1 GGGGQQ
7 LRSPAV
13 KRPASAPVAL
23 QGWLHKQGSEGLMLW
38 RRRWFVLAE
47 YCLFYYKGPQEDKL
61 LGSILLPSYKV
72 SPCSAD
78 DKVYRKFSFKAE
90 HANMR
95 TYYFAADSRE
105 LMVQWMNALSLAS
118 ILQDTARPSVSSA
131 SSQVNA
137 SASADDSDSGFH
149 GYRVGAAPG
158 AGVRSKS
165 PAAPVTSRIPSPL
178 PALTAANAAAAAAAA
193 AATYESRVARPQ
205 EPYRPPP
212 PPIGA
217 RASHVV
223 AEQQQQQQRR
233 TPDAYSRSQPPP
245 PQPARAPATPTHR
258 DYEVVYDPRYR
269 PAAHPAYLKAEA
281 PPPAPP
287 AAAAAAAAPAG
298 GLPRDVLPPPA
309 MYRTAPPS
317 RQQPPPPRPHSA
329 DLLDLDPRRTYPPPP
344 AHAPF
349 ADGPQQQP
357 VAAPEGSGGAG
368 TLPQVALYLP
378 HSLPHAHAHGR
389 HHLPRPKSSMDV
401 APAAAP
407 AAPAAPDYWSEEA
420 YADKM
425 RRQLA
430 AQQRF
435 LRSASARLP
444 ARGAGAVSQQEALA
458 AGAAPPPEH
467 RHTLPAV
474 AKPAAAATVAA
485 QHHPTTPHRSQQREE
500 SMKRLLEW
508 KQRMLQSPLTRKPG
522 PAPGSLPTSASSSRG
537 LARAGGSAASAAA
550 GARRASHLDESAAA
564 RMRSRSH
571 DGRRPSAPAAASLPR
586 YNSFSSD
593 DEEPGDVRRA
603 RKRVRRPSQA
613 GRSRSAR
620 ARHGA
625 AAAAPAPAL
634 ASAPACASGSGAFE
648 DASGAASRSGDR
660 RGIPPDASYDDGEY
674 GGRGPQYCGE
684 RARSP
689 DSYHSHQHRRYQSSS
704 SGEARATNSETV
716 AVEVHATPGGRGRQT
731 SAAAA
736 EAKPSRDER
745 YSCEKHSDSGYDT
758 MHRAGKVAEMEA
770 TESPQGGA
778 AGPYEYGRLR
788 PAYAVR
794 SHLSEAEE
802 LAEVPDKL
810 WEDDNGGRRPSAGVG
825 IPRRKNSLQNRLHAS
840 EWTPEKE
847 EDAVQMREPL
857 EPSPPVYQP
866 TEAHV
871 SSLRN
876 EESGNSS
883 ADNAVGFASSSVS
896 SSLRRRIE
904 DLRAFALG
912 DSDGRRGANTDSEN
926 VRELLDGYE
935 KNKAKRTETGR
946 QRHAEDGGE
955 RLRGNR
961 RRVFSDTETLLY
973 DTGSDLDVE
982 VRAALKPSAPS
993 LEPKQCASSDPPQP
1007 DATVSGG
1014 DEAAPAPPA
1023 TPASEDE
1030 EVAAALGKRD
1040 KFVSSCRDLGSRRPG
1055 AGRTRGRKSL
1065 SVSTAATD
1073 SGASAAEAGS
1083 GTEDLEVIVTP
1094 GYLRLSMAES
1104 MVTHEDSDSPT
1115 CTPVATPAL
1124 GGSSSGTVA
1133 NADGDSSASFLA
1145 HIEEHYMPMTPS
1157 RKAVLAP
1164 PSIADSFC
1172 IGGSAAHSALV
1183 ENILAGDLEESSYV
1197 EMTENGFVR
1206 SLLAP
1211 TTDNVS
1217 AAASKLELKRL
1228 NSGDSTATYA
1238 IPDSPRYCE
1247 VGSVFKKAADGI
1259 GSGVGVTTSHYELL
1273 YNPSSHYEP
1282 VYMEVSPLTL
1292 KSREKVVS
1300 KDDTTKT
1307 NPDKRSVT
1315 SLPEKNNPTLHR
1327 TTRTSLPDILSSST
1341 GPQPAREQGKADRD
1355 SSDADDEA
1363 SKDLESV
1370 DTPRHPRFSL
1380 SDTFRPASYYLG
1392 ATSSG
1397 LTVATADNHDSS
1409 DSDLVPPPPIPTS
1422 PPPLDDFDNSLE
1434 TQDSSS
1440 LEARLRNDAIAN
1452 ADVDSDASRLWES
1465 AGSER
1470 SKRRPLSG
1478 ARLIP
1483 GLDVGSDLDSIGSRS
1498 GLALHLDDG
1507 GSVDFDRYLEDFHS
1521 SEPFHL
1527 SAYAKDTYYSP
1538 FSKDTG
1544 YSYNENCQSPPDK
1557 LSEKAGPSTM
1567 RVKNLS
1573 TTLEALAKRETTGGS
1588 HDDVHYENVQPLKGG
1603 ECPIGTDATGAP
1615 YYYSDLLRTDDD
1627 GSFASSASEKS
1638 LSSLRGRM
1646 PPLNN
1651 QRADASDSA
1660 AALLKRNDIGR
1671 KVNPIHQ
1678 HRTFHSPHHAAQC
1691 PPPLPSTLPPAMPT
1705 SEEQKLRLA
1714 AELAKGAN
1722 VDARNLFEADTLR
1735 RRPPKQSPVPAAGS
1749 VVNLYPHGLRD
1760 KSRSLEGLVDD
1771 AGSRSPTE
1779 RQPEP
1784 QRQQEQQQ
1792 PVDHW
1797 EEDALWRESLRRVS
1811 LRHTRSLENLDGG
1824 GARRRAQLSRG
1835 ATYVNDSVA
1844 ARLEPRRRSQHQLR
1858 YGDVAAESGAE
1869 SAATRL
1875 RGGPNGYL
1883 WEADGAARRLP
1894 AGSPAS
1900 SPLPG
1905 APAAAAVGAGNSLP
1919 STASTFLDD
1928 ARLLSPP
1935 PPPPPPPAT
1944 TQSSASSTPFELDR
1958 EKLRQWDLMSSAP
1971 LPPAPDDQQQAGAA
1985 AAAAAAAAQE
1995 RPEAASGAAP
2005 PPPPPP
2011 PTVDS
2016 PAPGRVGSPCS
2027 PGQREERKTLPEEN
2041 GFLTADNSQRQRD
2054 KKKPLLEE
2062 NGFTHADTSYR
2073 PRDSKKPVIEEN
2085 GFTPADTSTSY
2096 TSGSG
2101 SVMGREVG
2109 PPPPPPPRAASAM
2122 SLHPQPPPDKPD
2134 RQAGVAAPEE
2144 AGLHVSAGEL
2154 LGRTHEELVLLL
2166 IQLRRQSAAVCKAM
2180 ETCHMEIEAQAR
2192 FVELETPKRLEH
2204 LKKLE
2209 DLKRHLLDLEKQ
2221 YEKGKPLVNL
2231 VDNMVKLGSLYRG
2244 PSARERLEFN
2254 QKVQEKRLLAEERRD
2269 WDRLSPDRT
2278 QLQAKVQQLYR
2289 LDRLLQE
2296 ESSTLQ
2302 SLQQD
2307 KELLERALAGLR
2319 HKLQNNSHFSPVEVE
2334 HFRKQQRALER
2345 ELSRVRLLLAH
2356 NSKKLEET
2364 VAENARLEQELVILR
2379 QKLQQPITEPGGGT
2393 AALEAELRRVQRL
2406 VGDLTRQRKQ
2416 LSLQVQQLTQQRP
2429 GPAGV
2434 TGSRGSSS
2442 TPSRKRH
2449 HSTWLVTDLDTLET
2463 QDLGVEAAVSPASS
2477 QATTATSPASTL
2489 RSPLYTSREA
2499 GSAMEVEN
2507 EVPPPLPA
2515 PPEIPPEYP
2524 PPPPPPPPPSEEA
2537 LLGPGEQYCPHVD
2550 INEADDRM
2558 KRFYGIIPKEKQQ
2571 EIKTVRIV
2579 KRESERRQR
2588 DRDRSGNIGIP
2599 LTNGGIATGKRAPV
2613 ADGSET
2619 ANSISEAQGFQKQ
2632 QLGPVEEEI
2641 GETSRPF
2648 SETLLSASVDDDE
2661 EDDDPAI
2668 DLQFQR
2674 SLSLPRGFGK
2684 RERLTGAPPPPPIR
2698 SASPRGDGMG
2708 TGANGRQQRVRF
2720 KDGEYTSVSSSPS
2733 PSPSPSQLSPVFKS
2747 QAARAIVQEV
2757 SQSPRKRA
2765 VPKEKRRHHTVSSSK
2780 PLLDMEASASRMG
2793 SARSRDD
2800 LDMERALRPRINAPD
2815 VVRSTMSHKD
2825 FKYNENT
2832 IDSILGTPSKIIIPE
2847 RYIPEQA
2854 PELSAEEQLHRL
2866 KKAEAIRKMLSET
2879 SAISA
2884 SEGIEEEHQT
2894 ATLKKKVAA
2903 EKRQREHLLQLN
2915 QLLARQVM
2923 EKSKVV
2929 AVKALATLPLKTES
2943 SFDEDDLSPV
2953 QPLPLFQQRENY
2965 FS

>member
-118 ILQDTARPSVSSA
+118 ILQDTSRPSVSSA

-165 PAAPVTSRIPSPL
+165 PS
-178 PALTAANAAAAAAAA
+178 AAAAASGQRRLASVSDRLPRGGCRQAA
-193 AATYESRVARPQ
+193 YESRVARPQ

-223 AEQQQQQQRR
+223 TEQQQQRR

-245 PQPARAPATPTHR
+245 PQPARAPATAAHR
-258 DYEVVYDPRYR
+258 DYEDVYDPRYR
-269 PAAHPAYLKAEA
+269 PAAHPAYLK
-281 PPPAPP
+281 
-287 AAAAAAAAPAG
+287 
-298 GLPRDVLPPPA
+298 
-309 MYRTAPPS
+309 
-317 RQQPPPPRPHSA
+317 
-329 DLLDLDPRRTYPPPP
+329 
-344 AHAPF
+344 F
-349 ADGPQQQP
+349 ADGAQQQQQQQPP
-357 VAAPEGSGGAG
+357 VAAPEGSEGAG

-378 HSLPHAHAHGR
+378 HSLPHAHAHAHAHAGGR

-407 AAPAAPDYWSEEA
+407 APDYWSEEA

-444 ARGAGAVSQQEALA
+444 ARGSGAATQQEALA

-474 AKPAAAATVAA
+474 AKPAAAASVAA

-522 PAPGSLPTSASSSRG
+522 PAPGSLPTSASSCRG
-537 LARAGGSAASAAA
+537 LARAGGSAAAAAAA

-593 DEEPGDVRRA
+593 DEGEYHQLLAGW
-603 RKRVRRPSQA
+603 QA
-613 GRSRSAR
+613 GP
-620 ARHGA
+620 HCC
-625 AAAAPAPAL
+625 PLPVEL
-634 ASAPACASGSGAFE
+634 AGPTSH

-660 RGIPPDASYDDGEY
+660 RGIPPDASYDDEEY
-674 GGRGPQYCGE
+674 RDRGRGHRYCGDAAAE

-689 DSYHSHQHRRYQSSS
+689 DSYHSHQHRHYQSSS
-704 SGEARATNSETV
+704 SGEARARNSETV
-716 AVEVHATPGGRGRQT
+716 AVEVHATPGARGRQN
-731 SAAAA
+731 SAAAP

-758 MHRAGKVAEMEA
+758 MHRAGKVAELEA
-770 TESPQGGA
+770 TESLQGGA
-778 AGPYEYGRLR
+778 AGPSEYGRHRL
-788 PAYAVR
+788 AYTVR
-794 SHLSEAEE
+794 TSRSQLSEAEE
-802 LAEVPDKL
+802 SAEVPDKL
-810 WEDDNGGRRPSAGVG
+810 WDDGNGGRRPSASVG

-840 EWTPEKE
+840 EWMPGKE

-912 DSDGRRGANTDSEN
+912 DTDGRRGANTDSEN

-935 KNKAKRTETGR
+935 KNKGKKTETGR

-982 VRAALKPSAPS
+982 VRATLKPSAPS
-993 LEPKQCASSDPPQP
+993 VEPKQCASSDPPQP
-1007 DATVSGG
+1007 VATVSGS
-1014 DEAAPAPPA
+1014 DESAPVPPA

-1073 SGASAAEAGS
+1073 SGTSAAEAGS

-1124 GGSSSGTVA
+1124 GGSSTGTVA
-1133 NADGDSSASFLA
+1133 NADGDSNASFLA

-1307 NPDKRSVT
+1307 NPDKRSVM
-1315 SLPEKNNPTLHR
+1315 SLPEKNHPTLHR

-1440 LEARLRNDAIAN
+1440 LEARLRNDAITN
-1452 ADVDSDASRLWES
+1452 AEVDSDASRLWES

-1507 GSVDFDRYLEDFHS
+1507 GTVDFDRYLEDFHS

-1557 LSEKAGPSTM
+1557 LSEKADPSTK
-1567 RVKNLS
+1567 RVKKNLS

-1588 HDDVHYENVQPLKGG
+1588 HDDVHYENVQPLKGD

-1638 LSSLRGRM
+1638 LSSLRGRV

-1678 HRTFHSPHHAAQC
+1678 HRTFHSPHHAVQC

-1705 SEEQKLRLA
+1705 SEEQKRRLA

-1784 QRQQEQQQ
+1784 HRQQEQHRREQQ

-1858 YGDVAAESGAE
+1858 YGDVAAENGAE
-1869 SAATRL
+1869 SAAPRL
-1875 RGGPNGYL
+1875 RGGPDGYL
-1883 WEADGAARRLP
+1883 WEAEGAARRLP
-1894 AGSPAS
+1894 PGSPAPAP

-1905 APAAAAVGAGNSLP
+1905 APAVAAVGAGNSLQ

-1971 LPPAPDDQQQAGAA
+1971 LPPASDDQQQAGAA
-1985 AAAAAAAAQE
+1985 AAAQG

-2011 PTVDS
+2011 PTTDS
-2016 PAPGRVGSPCS
+2016 PAPDRVGSPCS

-2062 NGFTHADTSYR
+2062 NGFTPADTSYR
-2073 PRDSKKPVIEEN
+2073 QRDNKKPVIEEN

-2122 SLHPQPPPDKPD
+2122 SLHLQPPPDKPD
-2134 RQAGVAAPEE
+2134 RQASVAAPEE

-2499 GSAMEVEN
+2499 GSGMEVEN

-2599 LTNGGIATGKRAPV
+2599 LTNGGITTGKRAPA

-2641 GETSRPF
+2641 GETSHPF

-2708 TGANGRQQRVRF
+2708 SGANGRQQRVRF

-2780 PLLDMEASASRMG
+2780 PLLDMEVSASRMG

>member
-1 GGGGQQ
+1 
-7 LRSPAV
+7 SPAV

-118 ILQDTARPSVSSA
+118 ILQDTSRPSVSSA

-149 GYRVGAAPG
+149 GYRVGVAPG

-165 PAAPVTSRIPSPL
+165 PS
-178 PALTAANAAAAAAAA
+178 AAAAAARSKSPAA
-193 AATYESRVARPQ
+193 SGQRRLASESDRLPRGGCQQAAYESRVARPQ

-223 AEQQQQQQRR
+223 TEQQRR

-245 PQPARAPATPTHR
+245 PPPPQPARAPATAAHR
-258 DYEVVYDPRYR
+258 DYEDVYDPRYR
-269 PAAHPAYLKAEA
+269 PAAHPAYLK
-281 PPPAPP
+281 
-287 AAAAAAAAPAG
+287 
-298 GLPRDVLPPPA
+298 
-309 MYRTAPPS
+309 
-317 RQQPPPPRPHSA
+317 
-329 DLLDLDPRRTYPPPP
+329 
-344 AHAPF
+344 F
-349 ADGPQQQP
+349 ADGAQQQQQQP
-357 VAAPEGSGGAG
+357 VAAPEGSEGAG

-378 HSLPHAHAHGR
+378 HSLPHAHAHAHAHAGGR

-407 AAPAAPDYWSEEA
+407 APDYWSEEA

-444 ARGAGAVSQQEALA
+444 ARGSGAATQQEALA

-474 AKPAAAATVAA
+474 AKPAAAASVAA

-522 PAPGSLPTSASSSRG
+522 PAPGSLPTSASSCRG
-537 LARAGGSAASAAA
+537 LARAGGSAAAAAA

-593 DEEPGDVRRA
+593 DEGEYHRLLAGW
-603 RKRVRRPSQA
+603 QA
-613 GRSRSAR
+613 GPHRCPLPVELAGPTSHVATCDVSRS
-620 ARHGA
+620 
-625 AAAAPAPAL
+625 L
-634 ASAPACASGSGAFE
+634 

-660 RGIPPDASYDDGEY
+660 RGIPPDASYDDEEY
-674 GGRGPQYCGE
+674 RGRGHRYCGDAAAE

-704 SGEARATNSETV
+704 SGEARARNSETV
-716 AVEVHATPGGRGRQT
+716 AVEVHATPGARGRQT
-731 SAAAA
+731 SAAAP

-758 MHRAGKVAEMEA
+758 MHRAGKVAELEA
-770 TESPQGGA
+770 TESLQGGA
-778 AGPYEYGRLR
+778 AGPSEYGRHRL
-788 PAYAVR
+788 AYTVRTSR

-802 LAEVPDKL
+802 SAEMPDKL
-810 WEDDNGGRRPSAGVG
+810 WDDEAGGRRPSASVG
-825 IPRRKNSLQNRLHAS
+825 IPKRKNSVQNRLRAS
-840 EWTPEKE
+840 EWMPGKE

-883 ADNAVGFASSSVS
+883 ADNPVGFASSSVS

-912 DSDGRRGANTDSEN
+912 DTDGRRGANTDSEN

-935 KNKAKRTETGR
+935 KNKGKKTETGR

-982 VRAALKPSAPS
+982 VRATLKPSAPS
-993 LEPKQCASSDPPQP
+993 VEPKQCASPDPPQP
-1007 DATVSGG
+1007 VATVS
-1014 DEAAPAPPA
+1014 DREEAAPLPAA

-1073 SGASAAEAGS
+1073 SGTSAAEAGS

-1104 MVTHEDSDSPT
+1104 MVAHEDSDSPT

-1124 GGSSSGTVA
+1124 GGSSTGTVT
-1133 NADGDSSASFLA
+1133 NADGDSNASFLA

-1247 VGSVFKKAADGI
+1247 VGSVFKKAVDGV

-1300 KDDTTKT
+1300 KDDPTKT
-1307 NPDKRSVT
+1307 NPDKRSVM
-1315 SLPEKNNPTLHR
+1315 SLPGKNNPTLHR

-1341 GPQPAREQGKADRD
+1341 GSQPAREQGKADRD

-1440 LEARLRNDAIAN
+1440 LEARLRNDAITN
-1452 ADVDSDASRLWES
+1452 AEADSDASRLWES

-1557 LSEKAGPSTM
+1557 LSEKADPSTK
-1567 RVKNLS
+1567 RVKKNLS
-1573 TTLEALAKRETTGGS
+1573 TTLEALAKRETAGGS

-1638 LSSLRGRM
+1638 LSSLRGRV

-1678 HRTFHSPHHAAQC
+1678 HRTFHSPHHAVQC

-1705 SEEQKLRLA
+1705 SEEQKRRLA

-1735 RRPPKQSPVPAAGS
+1735 RRPAKQSPVPAAGS

-1784 QRQQEQQQ
+1784 HRQQEQHRREQQ

-1858 YGDVAAESGAE
+1858 YADAAAENGAE
-1869 SAATRL
+1869 STAPRL
-1875 RGGPNGYL
+1875 RGGPDGYL
-1883 WEADGAARRLP
+1883 WEAEGATPRLP
-1894 AGSPAS
+1894 
-1900 SPLPG
+1900 PG
-1905 APAAAAVGAGNSLP
+1905 
-1919 STASTFLDD
+1919 
-1928 ARLLSPP
+1928 
-1935 PPPPPPPAT
+1935 
-1944 TQSSASSTPFELDR
+1944 STPFELDR

-1971 LPPAPDDQQQAGAA
+1971 LPPASDDQQQAGAA
-1985 AAAAAAAAQE
+1985 AAAQG

-2011 PTVDS
+2011 PTADS
-2016 PAPGRVGSPCS
+2016 PAPDRVASPCS

-2041 GFLTADNSQRQRD
+2041 GFLTADNNQRQRD

-2062 NGFTHADTSYR
+2062 NGFTPADTSYR
-2073 PRDSKKPVIEEN
+2073 QRDNKKPVIEEN

-2122 SLHPQPPPDKPD
+2122 SLHLQPPPDKPD

-2221 YEKGKPLVNL
+2221 YERGKPLVNL

-2489 RSPLYTSREA
+2489 RSPLYATREA
-2499 GSAMEVEN
+2499 GSGMEVEN

-2599 LTNGGIATGKRAPV
+2599 LTNGGITTGKRAPA

-2619 ANSISEAQGFQKQ
+2619 ANSISETQGFQKQ